1 MNQSAFHNSE
11 LQKPRIDR
19 DERAVGA
26 VVELLDNWTNPF
38 EGSQYIASLSSAN
51 VAPKDVTH
59 DLLRA
64 HSTGEEAYDSF
75 KRERLEEAS
84 PKKQFHDPMRKTRLN
99 TFTTIER
106 KKHVQISG
114 NTVILKADRSLFSR
128 MIVIAQSRQLNM
140 RAIFVHPLGPI
151 TWALATPEGFHRKTS
166 KAVLA
171 HHSQKDAAEC
181 IPDKSV
187 TVIGGLSL
195 VQKVGQNHG
204 TFG

>member
-1 MNQSAFHNSE
+1 M
-11 LQKPRIDR
+11 K
-19 DERAVGA
+19 
-26 VVELLDNWTNPF
+26 
-38 EGSQYIASLSSAN
+38 
-51 VAPKDVTH
+51 
-59 DLLRA
+59 
-64 HSTGEEAYDSF
+64 
-75 KRERLEEAS
+75 
-84 PKKQFHDPMRKTRLN
+84 KTRLR

-114 NTVILKADRSLFSR
+114 NAAKLKADRSLFGR
-128 MIVIAQSRQLNM
+128 MIVIAHSRQLNM
-140 RAIFVHPLGPI
+140 RAIFAP
-151 TWALATPEGFHRKTS
+151 TWPNTMGIGYAGRFPQKKNS

-171 HHSQKDAAEC
+171 HHLQKGVALAEC